1 MLNKRFALPLLL
13 GAAALPAAAF
23 AASGTD
29 SVTTVTGVGLAA
41 PMNVNS
47 LLPVVNNNSVGNF
60 QAVIQMYRPLLWIG
74 RDLKIDWTDS
84 IAKSIKVSANRTV
97 FTVTMKDWKWSDGK
111 PVTAAD
117 AAYGFQMIKD
127 FGKRYPNYGIG
138 GMPGIVKSF
147 KVLGEHTFRVT
158 LTHSVNAN
166 WFKLNGLS
174 QITPAPR
181 FAWKAYSIDYLF
193 NHQTDPALV
202 QVVDGPY
209 KLARFA
215 QGREVAFVANPA
227 YSGHQPSIKHFTFKM
242 ITSSDAAFAALKTGD
257 IQIGNVPA
265 TLYNARR
272 LVANLKSM
280 RTSGG
285 FSISYLPLNFTNPK
299 VAFFHD
305 LKVREALQ
313 YAIDQPLI
321 IKTVLHG
328 LGTPSFNPVPSAPDT
343 YLSPEM
349 KKLVAHPLD
358 MYRPKK
364 AAQLLDEAGWK
375 PGPNG
380 VREKDGK
387 RLAFSMIVPSG
398 NAARL
403 ATAQILKQEWQA
415 IGVDMSIRQMTFN
428 QEIAMLAPHKDWEMA
443 MIGWVYAPD
452 YYPSG
457 GGMFNTGG
465 GSNYGAYSNP
475 KMDKLIAATT
485 HGKGLKTLY
494 AYENYAAR
502 QLPVLFL
509 PAPGYLVKY
518 DPRLHGMNKFYTPVS
533 YMAPEYLSY
542 AKSSGGAQ

>member
-1 MLNKRFALPLLL
+1 MQRKPLTLAMMIALT
-13 GAAALPAAAF
+13 AAPAAAR
-23 AASGTD
+23 AATPD
-29 SVTTVTGVGLAA
+29 TVTTVTGVGLAA

-74 RDLKIDWTDS
+74 GDLKIDWANS
-84 IAKSIKVSANRTV
+84 IARSISVSADRTV
-97 FTVTMKDWKWSDGK
+97 FTVTMKDWKWSNGK

-117 AAYGFQMIKD
+117 AAYGFDMIKA

-147 KVLGEHTFRVT
+147 DVLGAHTFRVT
-158 LTHSVNAN
+158 LTHPVNAR
-166 WFKLNGLS
+166 WFELNGLS
-174 QITPAPR
+174 QIIPAPR
-181 FAWKAYSIDYLF
+181 FAWGKYSIDYLF

-209 KLARFA
+209 KLERFA

-227 YSGHQPSIKHFTFKM
+227 YSGHKPAIRHFVFKM
-242 ITSSDAAFAALKTGD
+242 ITSSEAAFAALKTGQ
-257 IQIGNVPA
+257 IQIGNLPA

-272 LVANLKSM
+272 LVSHLASM
-280 RTSGG
+280 RTPGG
-285 FSISYLPLNFTNPK
+285 FAIAYLPINFTNPK
-299 VAFFHD
+299 VAFFRD
-305 LKVREALQ
+305 LKVRQALQ

-328 LGTPSFNPVPSAPDT
+328 LGTPSFGPVPSAPDT

-358 MYRPKK
+358 MYQPQK
-364 AAQLLDEAGWK
+364 ARRLLDEAGWK
-375 PGPNG
+375 PGPGG

-387 RLAFSMIVPSG
+387 RLEFSLIVPSG

-415 IGVDMSIRQMTFN
+415 IGVDMHIRQMTFN
-428 QEIAMLAPHKDWEMA
+428 QEIATLQPHKDWDMA

-452 YYPSG
+452 YYPTG
-457 GGMFNTGG
+457 GGLFNTGG
-465 GSNYGAYSNP
+465 GSNYGGYSNP
-475 KMDKLIAATT
+475 EMDRLIAATT
-485 HGKGLKTLY
+485 RGKGLKTLY
-494 AYENYAAR
+494 AYQNYVAR

-509 PAPGYLVKY
+509 PVPGYLVKY
-518 DPRLHGMNKFYTPVS
+518 DPQLAGLDKFYNPLGF
-533 YMAPEYLSY
+533 MAPEYLSY
-542 AKSSGGAQ
+542 KNTGGNKR